1 EHGDSAAFPTE
12 TSVEST
18 IGRAPGVMTQEAVG
32 SNPTRRTPGP
42 DPPVGPK
49 TRFQTHYCIVR
60 ADLPRGVLAAQL
72 IHAAGESSPG
82 GLPEGTRAVALAA
95 QGELHLASI
104 ERHLRQLGIDH
115 RAIREPDPPW
125 DGALMAIG
133 LAPVHD

>member
-1 EHGDSAAFPTE
+1 
-12 TSVEST
+12 
-18 IGRAPGVMTQEAVG
+18 MTQEAVG

-42 DPPVGPK
+42 DPPARPIACY
-49 TRFQTHYCIVR
+49 QAHYLTHYCIVR

-95 QGELHLASI
+95 RGELHLASI
-104 ERHLRQLGIDH
+104 ERRLQQLGIDH

-125 DGALMAIG
+125 GGALMAIG
-133 LAPVHD
+133 LAPVHDRTPLRRALRRLPLLE

>member
-1 EHGDSAAFPTE
+1 
-12 TSVEST
+12 
-18 IGRAPGVMTQEAVG
+18 MTQEAVG
-32 SNPTRRTPGP
+32 SNPTRRTHGP
-42 DPPVGPK
+42 DPP
-49 TRFQTHYCIVR
+49 TRPITHSCTHYCIVR

-95 QGELHLASI
+95 CGELHLASI
-104 ERHLRQLGIDH
+104 ERRLQELGIDH

-133 LAPVHD
+133 LTPVHDRTTLRRALRRLPLLE